1 MKCRNLLRRSVIT
14 LLFACLCAL
23 GAGAHAAGG
32 RSTDDPVIGSRLLH
46 YRVQCHPEDRCN
58 VECYQGGRIVV
69 SRARLAPADVVTLV
83 MTDGFSDRLQPLWL
97 EIQPDGGKN
106 KRTLLLP
113 RDVLCDFQGLTI
125 TPLGR

>member
-1 MKCRNLLRRSVIT
+1 
-14 LLFACLCAL
+14 
-23 GAGAHAAGG
+23 
-32 RSTDDPVIGSRLLH
+32 
-46 YRVQCHPEDRCN
+46 
-58 VECYQGGRIVV
+58 
-69 SRARLAPADVVTLV
+69 